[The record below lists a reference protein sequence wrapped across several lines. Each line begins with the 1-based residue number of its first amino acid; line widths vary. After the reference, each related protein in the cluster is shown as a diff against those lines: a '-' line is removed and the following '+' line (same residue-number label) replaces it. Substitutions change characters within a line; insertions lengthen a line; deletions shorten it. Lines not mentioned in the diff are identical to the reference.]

1 MTYIPIV
8 GFEQQC
14 KQQAH
19 SLHVISF
26 VSYTVGSCNSID
38 NFIKFPTLYAG
49 NIIASK
55 KLEDQTRNR
64 NHNK

>member
-8 GFEQQC
+8 GFEQQY

-19 SLHVISF
+19 YLHVISF

-38 NFIKFPTLYAG
+38 NFIKFPTL
-49 NIIASK
+49 
-55 KLEDQTRNR
+55 
-64 NHNK
+64 